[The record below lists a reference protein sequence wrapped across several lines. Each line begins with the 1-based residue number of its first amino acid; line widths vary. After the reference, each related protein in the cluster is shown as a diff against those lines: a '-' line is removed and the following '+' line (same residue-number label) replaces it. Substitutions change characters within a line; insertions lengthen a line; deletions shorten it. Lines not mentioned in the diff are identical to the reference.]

1 MCSIFGIHS
10 GNPDYLSSEEAIS
23 VIKTLKNEMDYRGP
37 DSFGIKFIMAKRTS
51 LSTSFGF

>member
-23 VIKTLKNEMDYRGP
+23 IIKTLKNEMDYRGP